1 MCAYGVSPAS
11 QSELD
16 VQYLDDEANAYGYV
30 LAATN
35 WLGMCYE
42 DEASSVAWLVR
53 LLCVLDKPAYDHCV
67 DCGFPYVSNCR
78 QMQPF
83 RAGRGRVNHGRGPH
97 GLPRYPRS
105 FPPR

>member
-1 MCAYGVSPAS
+1 MGVSPAS

-42 DEASSVAWLVR
+42 DEASSVTWLPNIVR
-53 LLCVLDKPAYDHCV
+53 LLCV
-67 DCGFPYVSNCR
+67 G
-78 QMQPF
+78 
-83 RAGRGRVNHGRGPH
+83 
-97 GLPRYPRS
+97 
-105 FPPR
+105 